1 MSGQSLYRHLRNWY
15 RVGVKDGWAQ
25 LNEWVDVK
33 SGVLKGTDKLV
44 AFTNLCCS
52 FNNTSF
58 LLGLVIDI
66 MRIWKRIC
74 LRFHVS

>member
-33 SGVLKGTDKLV
+33 SGILKGTDKLV
-44 AFTNLCCS
+44 AFYKFIL
-52 FNNTSF
+52 F
-58 LLGLVIDI
+58 I
-66 MRIWKRIC
+66 
-74 LRFHVS
+74 